1 MDTCRRCG
9 AQLSPELAWC
19 GRCYAPV
26 PTREEVS
33 EIPLR
38 IRTQMRERASRVAPV
53 YSRWKAGPT
62 SFGAAGR
69 IVLTFGVIIGVIVG
83 YPMTRGGILAAIGM
97 DIPGTP
103 FMIGYGVVA
112 TIGAIYLFTR
122 IWRRGRVT

>member
-9 AQLSPELAWC
+9 AQLSPGLAWC

-26 PTREEVS
+26 PAREEAS
-33 EIPLR
+33 EIPVWVR
-38 IRTQMRERASRVAPV
+38 SQMRDRGPQTAPV

-62 SFGAAGR
+62 SFGATGR
-69 IVLTFGVIIGVIVG
+69 ILETVGVILGVIVG
-83 YPMTRGGILAAIGM
+83 YPMTRGGMVAAIGM

-112 TIGAIYLFTR
+112 TIAAVWLFTR
-122 IWRRGRVT
+122 IWKRGRVA